1 MNLSLTLI
9 LVVMTGIISFQAFNN
24 PAMRQKLLFHPY
36 TVKHSGEKYRF
47 LTHGFVHADWGHL
60 LINMFVLY
68 QFGQVIEYVFSTLF
82 GSAMGPVFYLL
93 VYLGAIIAGA
103 IPAYI
108 KHQDNSYYAALGAS
122 GGTSAIVFAFILF
135 DPWQWFVFPPLP
147 ALLFGIGYLW
157 YSSYMGKRGG
167 DNIGHDAH
175 FWGAIYGFALTLGLI
190 VLQRSDVLSIIMER
204 LLAGPTAPNFM

>member
-1 MNLSLTLI
+1 MNLTLI
-9 LVVMTGIISFQAFNN
+9 LVVMTSIISYQAFNN
-24 PAMRQKLLFHPY
+24 PTMRQKLLFHPY
-36 TVKHSGEKYRF
+36 TVKQNGEFYRF

-68 QFGQVIEYVFSTLF
+68 QFGQFIEPVFGALF
-82 GSAMGPVFYLL
+82 GQTSGLL
-93 VYLGAIIAGA
+93 FFLALYLGAIIVGA
-103 IPAYI
+103 LPSYI

-135 DPWQWFVFPPLP
+135 DPWQWFIFPPLP

-157 YSSYMGKRGG
+157 YSSYMSKRGN

-175 FWGAIYGFALTLGLI
+175 FWGAVYGFLLTIGLI
-190 VLQRSDVLSIIMER
+190 LLQRPEVLSTIMER
-204 LLAGPTAPNFM
+204 LLAGPSAPTF